1 MAWGIGW
8 FTERP
13 GLFVGTSTHT
23 KILFCFF
30 ECTWTTIDGFHTGGL
45 IHMLCEGAKQ
55 YGDLRLN
62 YRQLATVIDSIHNFC
77 YGSDAGGKRN
87 KVRVNLVVV
96 HLATNKDVLFTLQ
109 IDAQI
114 EAQTD

>member
-1 MAWGIGW
+1 MHMDHD
-8 FTERP
+8 R
-13 GLFVGTSTHT
+13 
-23 KILFCFF
+23 C
-30 ECTWTTIDGFHTGGL
+30 GFHTGGL
-45 IHMLCEGAKQ
+45 IHLLCEGAKQ

-96 HLATNKDVLFTLQ
+96 HLATNKVVLFTLQ
-109 IDAQI
+109 IEAQI